1 MAATVLVVDDSATIR
16 QQVGAALTAA
26 GFAVAEACDGVEGK
40 ARVAAGGI
48 GCVICDVNMP
58 NKNGIEMVEEL
69 KAETTGELPPIIM
82 LTTEGSPHQVQRAK
96 AAGACGWIVKPFKAD
111 LLVAAVRK
119 LTA

>member
-16 QQVGAALTAA
+16 RQVGAALAAA
-26 GFAVAEACDGVEGK
+26 GFTVAEACDGAEGK
-40 ARVAAGGI
+40 ARVAAGGV

-58 NKNGIEMVEEL
+58 NKSGIEMLEEL
-69 KAETTGELPPIIM
+69 KADAGVRLPPVIM
-82 LTTEGSPHQVQRAK
+82 LTTEAAPHLVQRAK
-96 AAGACGWIVKPFKAD
+96 AAGASGWIVKPFKAE